1 MTILNPKKFVSTT
14 ELKNNTKSVLDS
26 TNELGEIFIMNNNKP
41 KVVLMSV
48 EQYNDIS
55 NFRIVW
61 DIIPM
66 SEDDEKS
73 LIRWMKNYRNWNT
86 ISEEELFEGLID

>member
-1 MTILNPKKFVSTT
+1 MTTLNIEKFVSTT
-14 ELKNNTKSVLDS
+14 ELKNNTKTVIEKVNDYW
-26 TNELGEIFIMNNNKP
+26 EVFIMNNNKP
-41 KVVLMSV
+41 SVVIMSV
-48 EQYNDIS
+48 EQYNEIN

-66 SEDDEKS
+66 SKSDEKN

-86 ISEEELFEGLID
+86 ISEEELFEGLLD